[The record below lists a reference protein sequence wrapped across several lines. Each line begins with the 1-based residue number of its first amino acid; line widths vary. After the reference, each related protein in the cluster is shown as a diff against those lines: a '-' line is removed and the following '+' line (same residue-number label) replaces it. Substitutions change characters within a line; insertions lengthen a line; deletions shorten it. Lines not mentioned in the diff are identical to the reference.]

1 MRKVLTITISLLA
14 ILSTLLYLGI
24 SLPLGSLGSRLERL
38 AGSLLDREVRIAG
51 PNRLTI
57 SLHPSLTIRDLSIG
71 NPVHWNSSEPFLH
84 AHEGTARI
92 DLLAL
97 IRGQIRIEALEL
109 EKVAVNLITGADH
122 ETNFTFAPA
131 KQSPSGAQEGH
142 EFTGLDTVRLNEIQV
157 NYQDELSGRSYEL
170 VIDEARGSGA
180 PDEPL
185 LMSATGR
192 LSGTPCSLD
201 ITGGPLQDLVRGNRP
216 WPLTN
221 GRLQVGEVTLETS
234 GSLNLGN
241 SAEAGYLG
249 FTFGGKSLDSIAEL
263 FGATLPDLGEFG
275 VSSRIGISPGGLQIM
290 NLQVEALGNY
300 LSGDLVVS
308 LHGTRPLV
316 GGNVLISMSA
326 PEALMSLAAE
336 PPASDL
342 DKGSGDDQAVE
353 LPWHLLQ
360 ALDADIV
367 VRIGDISR
375 DNLELKDIKAVVSLV
390 DGDLIVPAAIDVLDL
405 PLKGYFEAAAGDPQ
419 PNVSG
424 AISSSGGD
432 LDSLFERL
440 DSESTMEGRL
450 GPVSVTGGSAG
461 HTVAELVDELEIAI
475 TLGDSAFS
483 SDGKTVIATETLSF
497 EIDSQKSAVLKATG
511 EFFDR
516 PLDLQASFVESSLG
530 IDLEVCDSEFKFKG
544 RKVEGGDDGGSEFDL
559 RAEGKKVCG
568 LIDPLAR
575 FVDKT
580 LGFSITAGGSFS
592 SEGLKID
599 LHQGRIGEL
608 TAVGHLE
615 LQGGEDGRPR
625 LSGEIRSPK
634 INLAHFIKQ
643 IEAEESAAA
652 PVKTGSQGSVAQ
664 LSNLDE
670 YEQSKSLINQ
680 ILAMEVMSINKYL
693 ATEVKLKIG
702 VEEIVTGMIGVSD
715 VELTID
721 MEKGKL
727 RHSPFQARIGGSLFT
742 GSAAID
748 LSDEVPSA
756 HLELVT
762 DYFSLP
768 ELLREL
774 ASEQVPEVSAAHLG
788 LDMSF
793 AGKNVKEMLLM
804 ADYHAQL
811 RDGKII
817 IDRAPLVPLTVNL
830 EQADYL
836 AAANQ
841 AAMMS
846 VNGEVN
852 SLPLHLESQTSGFF
866 ARGTEEPVSLSL
878 QGNIGDNRI
887 EIDGRINRKKQN
899 QESFRLSSVFSGVQ
913 LDTLNELLGLDLPP
927 LGPYELAGTLASR
940 ADKSVGLYDMGLR
953 FGDSVLKGEMILTAL
968 PGEEADTNGKIG
980 VQIGLESRT
989 VQLND
994 FQFGQW
1000 SPVTGSRLAGAEAD
1014 TAAAAE
1020 NEPSLRMYDLFSEE
1034 VAEKIIGTL
1043 EVLVQ
1048 EVLSGEDRL
1057 GHGYLKARLEKGV
1070 YVLDDLQLGIPGG
1083 TVQISGQLEPQREKV
1098 GGQLVMNIEDFDYGI
1113 LIRRRQ
1119 PESTLKGLINL
1130 NLELQSE
1137 AANPALL
1144 NENLNGRF
1152 RLGILPEE
1160 FRAGAFDLWAV
1171 NIITAALP
1179 ILMKGDSSVV
1189 NCLAGDFTIE
1199 QGLMRPE
1206 VFVIDTSRMRVNGKG
1221 TVDFKTNEI
1230 DFILKPKPKR
1240 AQLLSLATPVAVTG
1254 SLLNPDIG
1262 VTTAGVVGTIFRQ
1275 PISVITVPLQWL
1287 FTDNLETDGTKA
1299 CSEAMRWVK
1308 KANEE

>member
-24 SLPLGSLGSRLERL
+24 PLPLGSLDSRLERL

-51 PNRLTI
+51 PNRLTL

-71 NPVHWNSSEPFLH
+71 NPVHWNSSEPFLY

-97 IRGQIRIEALEL
+97 FRGQIRIEALEL

-131 KQSPSGAQEGH
+131 KQSPKAEQEGH

-157 NYQDELSGRSYEL
+157 NYQDEISGQSYEL
-170 VIDEARGSGA
+170 VIDEVHGSGA

-192 LSGTPCSLD
+192 LSGTSCSLD
-201 ITGGPLQDLVRGNRP
+201 ITGGSLQDLVRGNWP

-221 GRLQVGEVTLETS
+221 GRVQVGEVTLEAS

-241 SAEAGYLG
+241 SAEAGYLSLAL
-249 FTFGGKSLDSIAEL
+249 GGKSLDSIAEL
-263 FGATLPDLGEFG
+263 FGLTLPDLGEFG
-275 VSSRIGISPGGLQIM
+275 LSSRIGISPGALHIM
-290 NLQVEALGNY
+290 NLQVEALGNS

-316 GGNVLISMSA
+316 GGNLYISMSA
-326 PEALMSLAAE
+326 PEVLMSLAAE
-336 PPASDL
+336 TPGRDL
-342 DKGSGDDQAVE
+342 DKGSGDHQAVE

-390 DGDLIVPAAIDVLDL
+390 DGDLIVPAAMDILDL
-405 PLKGYFEAAAGDPQ
+405 PLNGYFEAAAGDPQ
-419 PNVSG
+419 PAVSG
-424 AISSSGGD
+424 VISSSGGD
-432 LDSLFERL
+432 LGPLFKRL
-440 DSESTMEGRL
+440 DRESTMAGRL
-450 GPVSVTGGSAG
+450 GPVSVTGGSTG
-461 HTVAELVDELEIAI
+461 HTTAELVDELEIAI

-530 IDLEVCDSEFKFKG
+530 IDLEVCDSELKLKG
-544 RKVEGGDDGGSEFDL
+544 RKVEGEDGGSEFDL
-559 RAEGKKVCG
+559 RVEGEKVCG

-580 LGFSITAGGSFS
+580 LGFSVTTGGSFS

-599 LHQGRIGEL
+599 LHQGRIGDL

-634 INLAHFIKQ
+634 IILAHFIKQ
-643 IEAEESAAA
+643 IEAEKSAAA
-652 PVKTGSQGSVAQ
+652 PVKIASQGSEAQ
-664 LSNLDE
+664 VSNLDE

-680 ILAMEVMSINKYL
+680 ILAMEVMPIKKYL

-702 VEEIVTGMIGVSD
+702 VEEIVTGVIGVSD

-742 GSAAID
+742 GRAAID

-756 HLELVT
+756 HLELAT

-774 ASEQVPEVSAAHLG
+774 AIEQVPEVSAAHLG

-804 ADYHAQL
+804 ANYHAQL
-811 RDGKII
+811 RDAKIM
-817 IDRAPLVPLTVNL
+817 IDRAPLVPLTVDL

-852 SLPLHLESQTSGFF
+852 SLPLHLESQTSGFL
-866 ARGTEEPVSLSL
+866 ARGTEKPVSLSL
-878 QGNIGDNRI
+878 QGNIGDNRV

-953 FGDSVLKGEMILTAL
+953 IGDSVLKGEMILTAL
-968 PGEEADTNGKIG
+968 PDEETDTNGKIS
-980 VQIGLESRT
+980 VQISLESRT
-989 VQLND
+989 IQLND

-1000 SPVTGSRLAGAEAD
+1000 SPLTGSRLAGAEAD

-1020 NEPSLRMYDLFSEE
+1020 NESSLRMYDLFSEE
-1034 VAEKIIGTL
+1034 VAEKIMGTL

-1070 YVLDDLQLGIPGG
+1070 YMLDDLQLGIPGG

-1130 NLELQSE
+1130 NLELKSE

-1179 ILMKGDSSVV
+1179 ILMKGNSSVV

-1206 VFVIDTSRMRVNGKG
+1206 VFVLDTSRMRVNGKG

-1240 AQLLSLATPVAVTG
+1240 AQLFSLATPVAVTG

-1275 PISVITVPLQWL
+1275 PISVITAPLQWL
-1287 FTDNLETDGTKA
+1287 FTDNLEKDGTKV
-1299 CSEAMRWVK
+1299 CSEAMQWVK
-1308 KANEE
+1308 KVHEE